1 MLDSISSGL
10 SSAGSAL
17 QGGVQS
23 AFSSA
28 SSLAEK
34 VGVKDIAGGIKDGF
48 GKASDAIGGIF
59 KKAPSVKADTSFPSS
74 TLPRATAR
82 KEETPQFVAPVPG
95 TPLIYPV
102 DMKYFTKFTFY
113 QYKRLIA
120 TETPKQLPTATIV
133 LPMPSNLSE
142 AFTVG
147 YDTPALGTLA
157 GVGSEGL
164 MKALEGA
171 KLGNDAVSM
180 VKGALGGATEGG
192 TVKGM
197 ASAATLAAAMNFM
210 KNNKGTI
217 GQDLIRKTTG
227 MVPNPFLAVLFR
239 NVDMRTHQFSY
250 RFAPNN
256 LKELQ
261 TVKSIIKQLKIR
273 MLPGLL
279 EGSLDAAF
287 TFPDTCLIS
296 FGPVENP
303 PYKIKRCVLENMS
316 VNYSPNGP
324 AFFKTGDPVIVDVS
338 LSFKEIEIYTRR
350 DELGPRST
358 SPI

>member
-34 VGVKDIAGGIKDGF
+34 VGVQDIAGGIKDSF

-74 TLPRATAR
+74 TLPRAATR
-82 KEETPQFVAPVPG
+82 REETPQFVAPVPG

-102 DMKYFTKFTFY
+102 DMKYYTKFTFY
-113 QYKRLIA
+113 QYKRIIA
-120 TETPKQLPTATIV
+120 TEAPKQLPTSTIV

-142 AFTVG
+142 SFNVN
-147 YDTPALGTLA
+147 YDTPELGA
-157 GVGSEGL
+157 IG
-164 MKALEGA
+164 GA
-171 KLGNDAVSM
+171 ATEAAIRAAQTIQNESGFINKVVQGAVSAAGTATAAGIGSAVGLTASLNILKNAKIQTGGDI
-180 VKGALGGATEGG
+180 VKK
-192 TVKGM
+192 V
-197 ASAATLAAAMNFM
+197 
-210 KNNKGTI
+210 
-217 GQDLIRKTTG
+217 TG
-227 MVPNPFLAVLFR
+227 LTPNPFIATIFK
-239 NVDMRTHQFSY
+239 NVQMRSHQFSY
-250 RFAPNN
+250 RFTPNN

-261 TVKSIIKQLKIR
+261 TVKAIIKQLKLR
-273 MLPGLL
+273 MLPDFL
-279 EGSLDAAF
+279 EGSLDMAF
-287 TFPDTCLIS
+287 TFPDTCEIA
-296 FGPVENP
+296 FGPASNP
-303 PYKIKRCVLENMS
+303 PYKIKRSVLKDMS

-324 AFFKTGDPVIVDVS
+324 AFFKTGDPVIVEIT
-338 LSFKEIEIYTRR
+338 LSFIEVEPYTRR
-350 DELGPRST
+350 DEADPKST